1 MMKLVGNQSKI
12 RSVGFF
18 NSDKHVVSTSNTGEI
33 SIFDFKTGDL
43 VYHNEVMGERDE
55 YEGNIAYCVRPLTKI
70 GRGLQFMTGHQDCI
84 ARSWEFDPDNND
96 LKELDQF
103 IGHSNTIRNICKFV
117 IILLLLNINFSIFTK
132 RKDMCHNMRRSFFK
146 NMGHEEY

>member
-43 VYHNEVMGERDE
+43 VYQNEVMGERDE
-55 YEGNIAYCVRPLTKI
+55 YEGNIAY
-70 GRGLQFMTGHQDCI
+70 
-84 ARSWEFDPDNND
+84 
-96 LKELDQF
+96 
-103 IGHSNTIRNICKFV
+103 
-117 IILLLLNINFSIFTK
+117 
-132 RKDMCHNMRRSFFK
+132 
-146 NMGHEEY
+146 